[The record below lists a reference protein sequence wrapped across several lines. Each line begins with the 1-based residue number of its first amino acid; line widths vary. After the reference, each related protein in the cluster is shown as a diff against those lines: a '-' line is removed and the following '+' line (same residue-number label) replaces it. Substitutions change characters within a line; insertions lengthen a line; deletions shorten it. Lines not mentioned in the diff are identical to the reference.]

1 MIDRRRIKTF
11 GHEVEQELLNVT
23 DTSILIN
30 FSAALTS
37 LYPHL
42 VPIHAF
48 AYDAWD
54 DIVIPLY
61 YEMVYQSF
69 SYKYGIIITS
79 SEVHPYMYTLPCYRG
94 LHHIECIL
102 KKPLIEAFINFEW
115 VHVEKQDLENYLII
129 FKSFGDGS
137 NFLTGGITKEQASEV
152 HFNLVEVEIVSS
164 KTRSSIDGNKYK
176 TMFIRKED
184 LHFEFV
190 AEEKI

>member
-1 MIDRRRIKTF
+1 MIDRRRTKTF
-11 GHEVEQELLNVT
+11 GHELEQELLNVT

-30 FSAALTS
+30 FSDALTS

-54 DIVIPLY
+54 DIVIPLF
-61 YEMVYQSF
+61 YEMVYESF
-69 SYKYGIIITS
+69 SFKYGITITP

-94 LHHIECIL
+94 LHHIECTL
-102 KKPLIEAFINFEW
+102 NKPNIEGFINFEW
-115 VHVEKQDLENYLII
+115 INVEKQDLENYLII
-129 FKSFGDGS
+129 YKSFGDGY

-152 HFNLVEVEIVSS
+152 HFNLVEVEVVSVETGC
-164 KTRSSIDGNKYK
+164 KVDGNKYK

-184 LHFEFV
+184 LDFEFV
-190 AEEKI
+190 AEEKK